1 MLNCEL
7 LQSQLFGVSHF
18 LIYLCTM
25 NETLTILTNRELF
38 LLIIGTVTYITL
50 FVVTWQNSRRK
61 VLLLQQRLDKV
72 HEMLQT
78 QDVEA
83 NKQKI
88 EELERLIAKLG
99 SENSML
105 RLELEEKKARL
116 DYANTMAR
124 IESEKRERA
133 EVDIFTSDVYLNI
146 QKYLNEGKS
155 LNDEQWKQLAALVD
169 GIYTGFTDKLY
180 SLYNLSVNDYHV
192 CLLIKI
198 RFQPKDI
205 ALLTAHSKESV
216 ATTRSRLYQKIFGK
230 KGSTKDW
237 DDFIYSI

>member
-1 MLNCEL
+1 MI
-7 LQSQLFGVSHF
+7 Q
-18 LIYLCTM
+18 M
-25 NETLTILTNRELF
+25 LTILTQRELF
-38 LLIIGTVTYITL
+38 LLIIGVVTYVAL

-61 VLLLQQRLDKV
+61 MLLLQERLDKV
-72 HEMLQT
+72 KALQT
-78 QDVEA
+78 TLDVEQ

-116 DYANTMAR
+116 DYANTIAR
-124 IESEKRERA
+124 IGNAKRERA
-133 EVDIFTSDVYLNI
+133 EGDIFGSDIYLKI
-146 QKYLNEGKS
+146 QRLLNEGKTMS
-155 LNDEQWKQLAALVD
+155 DEDWQQTAMLVD
-169 GIYTGFTDKLY
+169 SIYTGFTEKLFG
-180 SLYNLSVNDYHV
+180 LYRMTPYDYHV

-198 RFQPKDI
+198 HILPKDI

-216 ATTRSRLYQKIFGK
+216 AMTRSRLYQKIFGK

-237 DDFIYSI
+237 DDFILSL

>member
-1 MLNCEL
+1 
-7 LQSQLFGVSHF
+7 
-18 LIYLCTM
+18 M
-25 NETLTILTNRELF
+25 NLTTTILTQRELF
-38 LLIIGTVTYITL
+38 LLIIGAVTYVAL

-72 HEMLQT
+72 RAMQET

-105 RLELEEKKARL
+105 KLELEEKKERL
-116 DYANTMAR
+116 NYANTMAR

-133 EVDIFTSDVYLNI
+133 ETDIFTSDVYLKI
-146 QKYLNEGKS
+146 QQLLSEGKS
-155 LNDEQWKQLAALVD
+155 LGDEHWQQLALLVD
-169 GIYTGFTDKLY
+169 SIYTGFTDKLY
-180 SLYNLSVNDYHV
+180 SLYKLSANDYHV

-198 RFQPKDI
+198 RIQPKDI

-237 DDFIYSI
+237 DDFILSL

>member
-1 MLNCEL
+1 MI
-7 LQSQLFGVSHF
+7 Q
-18 LIYLCTM
+18 M
-25 NETLTILTNRELF
+25 LTILTQRELF
-38 LLIIGTVTYITL
+38 LLIIGVVTYVAL

-61 VLLLQQRLDKV
+61 MLLLQERLDKV
-72 HEMLQT
+72 KALQT
-78 QDVEA
+78 TLDVEQ

-116 DYANTMAR
+116 DYANTIAR
-124 IESEKRERA
+124 IENAKRERA
-133 EVDIFTSDVYLNI
+133 EGDIFGSDIYLKI
-146 QKYLNEGKS
+146 QRLLNEGKTMS
-155 LNDEQWKQLAALVD
+155 DEDWQQTAMLVD
-169 GIYTGFTDKLY
+169 SIYTGFTEKLFG
-180 SLYNLSVNDYHV
+180 LYRMTPYDYHV

-198 RFQPKDI
+198 HILPKDI

-216 ATTRSRLYQKIFGK
+216 AMTRSRLYQKIFGK

-237 DDFIYSI
+237 DDFILSL

>member
-1 MLNCEL
+1 MI
-7 LQSQLFGVSHF
+7 Q
-18 LIYLCTM
+18 M
-25 NETLTILTNRELF
+25 LTILTQRELF
-38 LLIIGTVTYITL
+38 LLIIGVVTYVAL

-61 VLLLQQRLDKV
+61 MLLLQERLDKV
-72 HEMLQT
+72 KALQT
-78 QDVEA
+78 TLDVEQ

-116 DYANTMAR
+116 DYANTIAR
-124 IESEKRERA
+124 IENAKRERA
-133 EVDIFTSDVYLNI
+133 EGDIFGSDIYLKI
-146 QKYLNEGKS
+146 QRLLNEGKTMS
-155 LNDEQWKQLAALVD
+155 DEDWQQTAMLVD
-169 GIYTGFTDKLY
+169 SIYTGFTEKLFG
-180 SLYNLSVNDYHV
+180 LYRMTPYDYHV

-198 RFQPKDI
+198 HILPKDI

-216 ATTRSRLYQKIFGK
+216 AMTRSRLYQKIFGK

-237 DDFIYSI
+237 DDFVLSL